1 MLKDLKIAVSTK
13 IAGVMKQVGNA
24 VIPEYPE
31 TLQEAIEVIKEDING
46 LSAFQSGL
54 KVKYM
59 GIVRAKFSEKHYKAS
74 AKKVELIERAKK
86 FGYYEPS
93 YENLSVNNLYTTL
106 IEKAFAK
113 TAKK

>member
-1 MLKDLKIAVSTK
+1 MLKELKIDVSTK
-13 IAGVMKQVGNA
+13 LNGKMQVVGKA

-31 TLQEAIEVIKEDING
+31 TLNEAIEVLKKDSNG

-74 AKKVELIERAKK
+74 AKKVELIEKAKK
-86 FGYYEPS
+86 SGYYSPNFETM
-93 YENLSVNNLYTTL
+93 SVNSIYTTL
-106 IEKAFAK
+106 IEKAFSNK
-113 TAKK
+113 AKK